1 MIQARDIRIGNWVS
15 ISENNEHPK
24 YRCVSQIKNRGIVFH
39 DLEHSGHF
47 LFEKLSPIPLT
58 NEILEKCGFEL
69 SNKDL
74 ETYNIKYTGECTI
87 QDLEF
92 YQSRDISTIIRQ
104 WENYEDS
111 TNNNYRYISLY
122 NIKYL
127 HQLQNLY
134 YALTGEE
141 LIVNL

>member
-1 MIQARDIRIGNWVS
+1 MIQAKELRIGNLASV
-15 ISENNEHPK
+15 SENNEQPK
-24 YRCVSQIKNRGIVFH
+24 YIIVSQIKNRGVVSH
-39 DLEHSGHF
+39 NLENSGHF
-47 LFEKLSPIPLT
+47 LFEKLLPIPLT

-69 SNKDL
+69 SNKYL

-111 TNNNYRYISLY
+111 NNNYRYISLY

-141 LIVNL
+141 LIVHL

>member
-1 MIQARDIRIGNWVS
+1 MIQARDIRIGNWASV
-15 ISENNEHPK
+15 SENNEQPK
-24 YRCVSQIKNRGIVFH
+24 YIIVSQIKNRGIVSQY
-39 DLEHSGHF
+39 LGSSGHF
-47 LFEKLSPIPLT
+47 LFEKLLPIPL
-58 NEILEKCGFEL
+58 NAEILEKCGFEL
-69 SNKDL
+69 SSKDL
-74 ETYNIKYTGECTI
+74 ETYNIKYTCECTI

-92 YQSRDISTIIRQ
+92 YQSRDISTIIIQ

-134 YALTGEE
+134 YALTGKE